1 MDYVSSADNLELSVV
16 RENFQPCLLQ
26 LYIAGCSLHSQRA
39 ISNLRV
45 LFQDHPE
52 IIYRLEII
60 DILQQPELAK
70 ENQII
75 AVPTLIKRK
84 PVPIRLF
91 IGDMSDKEVL
101 IAKLTASKEF
111 YYA

>member
-1 MDYVSSADNLELSVV
+1 MDYVSSADNFELSAV
-16 RENFQPCLLQ
+16 REKFQPCLLQ

-39 ISNLRV
+39 ISNLRT

-52 IIYRLEII
+52 IKCRLDII

-70 ENQII
+70 ESQII
-75 AVPTLIKRK
+75 AVPTLIKRE

-91 IGDMSDKEVL
+91 IGNMSDIEVI
-101 IAKLTASKEF
+101 IAKLTS
-111 YYA
+111 